1 MAGKINL
8 QKSLQKPY
16 ERRLFISEVLNPV
29 FQNRLEVLSSPIN
42 ETSNLSD
49 GEAKLIKA
57 VLRYGNIILDDQT
70 NITCYE
76 ITLHNSVRLEQNKI
90 SIQHYV
96 RKLIIAG
103 EAMLVNFITDN
114 AIWRFSLVASDTKMM
129 HTGEIKDLKQMPN
142 DTLTYSEKQKLVWRQ
157 PPN

>member
-1 MAGKINL
+1 ML
-8 QKSLQKPY
+8 T
-16 ERRLFISEVLNPV
+16 
-29 FQNRLEVLSSPIN
+29 SPIN
-42 ETSNLSD
+42 ETPDLTEN
-49 GEAKLIKA
+49 EAKLIKT
-57 VLRYGNIILDDQT
+57 VLRYGNITLDDET

-76 ITLHNSVRLEQNKI
+76 ITLHNAVRLEQNKI

-129 HTGEIKDLKQMPN
+129 ATGEIKDLKTN
-142 DTLTYSEKQKLVWRQ
+142 AKR
-157 PPN
+157 